1 MERSLLELEAI
12 VRNRICAVCTSRT
25 AEGQCGLD
33 EPSTCALF
41 RLFPEVAAAIRSV
54 NSDDIR
60 VYIEAIRKN
69 VCSVCSEQAVDG
81 SCETRQEVQCALDAY
96 LLPVVEAIEEAT
108 AKSFDRKSVAA
119 LGAGSVTH
127 LNT

>member
-12 VRNRICAVCTSRT
+12 VRNRICAVCTART